1 MSKYTLP
8 ENDIIR
14 TANWISNFLIREGYH
29 IDYTI
34 QSLKEIDKFFKEKI
48 NKILENDDNN
58 RNFIFAIAAYV
69 GEVIKMH
76 FDGKWNISREV
87 DLDDEAIGIDFK
99 NHAAIY
105 PLNITLELIQKQYT
119 LEQYIKENFNTDI

>member
-1 MSKYTLP
+1 MSRYILP

-48 NKILENDDNN
+48 NKILENDD
-58 RNFIFAIAAYV
+58 I
-69 GEVIKMH
+69 
-76 FDGKWNISREV
+76 
-87 DLDDEAIGIDFK
+87 
-99 NHAAIY
+99 
-105 PLNITLELIQKQYT
+105 LEKLLECILTVNGVFLENLI
-119 LEQYIKENFNTDI
+119 

>member
-29 IDYTI
+29 IDYTL

-48 NKILENDDNN
+48 NKILENVDNN
-58 RNFIFAIAAYV
+58 RNFIFAIAAYI

>member
-58 RNFIFAIAAYV
+58 RNFIFAIAAYI

-87 DLDDEAIGIDFK
+87 DLDDEAIGIYFK